1 LHTREQMLTR
11 IIRRLA
17 LAAVAAGF
25 AVSSAAQPV
34 RVPGTK
40 VRLAPPDGFS
50 VAQQYPGFERAEDR
64 ASIMVT
70 ELPVSAPAMARSMTR
85 PALATKGM
93 TLISAS
99 DPVIAGTPARLL
111 HVRQQG
117 PRGEVLKWILVAGDT
132 KTTFMI
138 VGTFADGGSQEIGES
153 IRQSLLTASWNGAA
167 AAPSPF
173 EGLPF
178 RMTPTAKLKLARRVS
193 NMLMFTESGTP
204 GTPGATEALYIAG
217 HSIGQGQIGDTR
229 AFSETR
235 VRQTTAARGVTNV
248 KGRPLLLEGLDAYEL
263 EADASDARSGRAMR
277 LYQVIIPDQTGY
289 FILQGFIRADRAA
302 EIVPEFKALTSRF
315 RLHP

>member
-1 LHTREQMLTR
+1 
-11 IIRRLA
+11 
-17 LAAVAAGF
+17 
-25 AVSSAAQPV
+25 
-34 RVPGTK
+34 
-40 VRLAPPDGFS
+40 
-50 VAQQYPGFERAEDR
+50 
-64 ASIMVT
+64 
-70 ELPVSAPAMARSMTR
+70 
-85 PALATKGM
+85 M

-111 HVRQQG
+111 HVRQQS
-117 PRGEVLKWILVAGDT
+117 PAGEVLKWILVAGDP

-138 VGTFADGGSQEIGES
+138 VGTFAVGGSPGIGES
-153 IRQSLLTASWNGAA
+153 IRHSLLTTSWGGAA

-178 RMTPTAKLKLARRVS
+178 RMTPTATLKLAQRVS

-217 HSIGQGQIGDTR
+217 HSIGQGHIGDMR

-235 VRQTTAARGVTNV
+235 ATQTTAARGVTNV
-248 KGRPLLLEGLDAYEL
+248 SGRTRLLEGLDAYEL

-277 LYQVIIPDQTGY
+277 LYQVIIPDETGY

-302 EIVPEFKALTSRF
+302 AIVPAFKALTATF

>member
-1 LHTREQMLTR
+1 MLTR
-11 IIRRLA
+11 MVRSLT

-40 VRLAPPDGFS
+40 VTLAPPDGFS
-50 VAQQYPGFERAEDR
+50 VARQYPGFERAEDR

-70 ELPVSAPAMARSMTR
+70 ELPVSAAAMARSMTA

-99 DPVIAGTPARLL
+99 DPVIAGKPARLL
-111 HVRQQG
+111 HVRQQS
-117 PRGEVLKWILVAGDT
+117 PAGEVLKWILVAGDP

-138 VGTFADGGSQEIGES
+138 VGTFTGGGPPGIGES
-153 IRQSLLTASWNGAA
+153 IRLSLLTTSWGGAA

-178 RMTPTAKLKLARRVS
+178 RMTPTATLKLARRVS

-217 HSIGQGQIGDTR
+217 HSIGQGHIGDLR

-235 VRQTTAARGVTNV
+235 ARQTTAARGVTNFS
-248 KGRPLLLEGLDAYEL
+248 GRTLLLEGLDAYEL

-302 EIVPEFKALTSRF
+302 EIVPEFKALTARF